1 MTDKPMLTDL
11 LDEGQVVMGG
21 AYDCISAA
29 VCESAGFP
37 VLMLGGAGLSASF
50 LGLPDLGLLSIG
62 DLIPI
67 VGNIVS
73 SVKIPV
79 VVDIDTGYGN
89 ELNVTRTCER
99 LAMTGVAAVHLEDQT
114 FPKRCGHMAGKTVI
128 DRTAYLSKV
137 RVAVRALEGTGTQL
151 IARTDSYGTHGLE
164 EAIAR
169 CNGAL
174 ELGADI
180 TFAEAP
186 TTRQDI
192 EKLGRTVP
200 GHKMFNLATGG
211 NSPSLTMA
219 ELAELDF
226 TLVSVPGVTFM
237 PAIAAMKETAAA
249 VLREGSDAPVAKFN
263 MGPKDL
269 FETVGL
275 QRWLA
280 IEEDVTEWVAQH

>member
-1 MTDKPMLTDL
+1 MTDKVLLTDL

-99 LAMTGVAAVHLEDQT
+99 LALTGVAAVHLEDQT

-128 DRTAYLSKV
+128 DRTSYLSKV
-137 RVAVRALEGTGTQL
+137 RAAVKALEGTGTQL
-151 IARTDSYGTHGLE
+151 IARTDSYGTDGLD

-174 ELGADI
+174 DLGADI

-186 TTRQDI
+186 TTREDI
-192 EKLGRTVP
+192 ETLGRKVP

-226 TLVSVPGVTFM
+226 NLVSVPGVTFM
-237 PAIAAMKETAAA
+237 PAIAAMKETAEA
-249 VLREGSDAPVAKFN
+249 VLREGSDAAVAKFN
-263 MGPKDL
+263 MGPRDL

-275 QRWLA
+275 KRWLA
-280 IEEDVTEWVAQH
+280 IEEDVTEWTAAH